1 MRKHTQAATAL
12 VAAAVTVLAT
22 AGIAQAAGAPHTS
35 PRHPKQVT
43 VRTQKVISL
52 PGVGGHGDVV
62 TVDPA
67 AHTAYIAHSP
77 DDDVVVLDTVHNTIK
92 TVIPGIPSAN
102 GIAYTADYVFVAS
115 APTNSVKVIS
125 KATWKI
131 IDSVPSGGK
140 TPDAIYSDPH
150 EHSVFVVNDDT
161 STMEE
166 FSATAPFT
174 VLGTLALP
182 PSATGSHTGPD
193 LGTYVAA
200 NNRIYQ
206 AVDNQVLVIDPKT
219 RTITHAFTLPLP
231 AGSAA
236 KDMYYD
242 ASRHLLWVATSSPE
256 VLALNPQTGRVLYT
270 VKTLSGADQIA
281 GDPDRGLLFVGE
293 GQAGVMGVIDLATH
307 SNIANVATE
316 AGFHTLDYLPH
327 KGIVYAYYNKSN
339 TIHVD
344 KITMKWAEKP
354 KNQ

>member
-1 MRKHTQAATAL
+1 MARRQPPEPA
-12 VAAAVTVLAT
+12 
-22 AGIAQAAGAPHTS
+22 HTS

-77 DDDVVVLDTVHNTIK
+77 DNDVVVLDTVHNTIK
-92 TVIPGIPSAN
+92 TVIPDIPSAN

-174 VLGTLALP
+174 VLGTPPAAICHRLP
-182 PSATGSHTGPD
+182 HRPGSGHLCGRQQPHLPSRRQPSAGH
-193 LGTYVAA
+193 
-200 NNRIYQ
+200 
-206 AVDNQVLVIDPKT
+206 
-219 RTITHAFTLPLP
+219 
-231 AGSAA
+231 
-236 KDMYYD
+236 
-242 ASRHLLWVATSSPE
+242 
-256 VLALNPQTGRVLYT
+256 
-270 VKTLSGADQIA
+270 
-281 GDPDRGLLFVGE
+281 
-293 GQAGVMGVIDLATH
+293 
-307 SNIANVATE
+307 
-316 AGFHTLDYLPH
+316 
-327 KGIVYAYYNKSN
+327 
-339 TIHVD
+339 
-344 KITMKWAEKP
+344 
-354 KNQ
+354 